1 MSTSER
7 ETMIRIRVLSLV
19 PAPWTSGKL
28 ARITTKNTLHDLC
41 PEQEVTHLHGLVQ
54 PLRKVARSVF
64 NALDWNGKANMS
76 SVNTLIYPSKIFT
89 TAKKREKRTEEK
101 IKYQDETS
109 DITAALVNIS
119 TPSQGSHLHLW
130 YILEA
135 YLRSLCLPSGLMFL
149 YLSAN
154 NSTGCRR

>member
-19 PAPWTSGKL
+19 PAPWTSGKW

-41 PEQEVTHLHGLVQ
+41 PEQKEVTHLHGLVQ

-76 SVNTLIYPSKIFT
+76 SVNTLIYPAKIFT
-89 TAKKREKRTEEK
+89 TAKKKGTEEK
-101 IKYQDETS
+101 NKVPGWNDT
-109 DITAALVNIS
+109 TAALVNIS
-119 TPSQGSHLHLW
+119 TPSQGSHLHFW
-130 YILEA
+130 YVLEA

>member
-19 PAPWTSGKL
+19 PAPWTSGKW

-41 PEQEVTHLHGLVQ
+41 PEQKEVTHLHGLVQ

-76 SVNTLIYPSKIFT
+76 SVNTLIYPAKIFT
-89 TAKKREKRTEEK
+89 TAKKKGTEEK
-101 IKYQDETS
+101 NKVPGWNERYYSCISQHFNTFTGKPS
-109 DITAALVNIS
+109 ALVICF
-119 TPSQGSHLHLW
+119 
-130 YILEA
+130 
-135 YLRSLCLPSGLMFL
+135 RSLFKVTVFAIWVNVLVLIS
-149 YLSAN
+149 
-154 NSTGCRR
+154 